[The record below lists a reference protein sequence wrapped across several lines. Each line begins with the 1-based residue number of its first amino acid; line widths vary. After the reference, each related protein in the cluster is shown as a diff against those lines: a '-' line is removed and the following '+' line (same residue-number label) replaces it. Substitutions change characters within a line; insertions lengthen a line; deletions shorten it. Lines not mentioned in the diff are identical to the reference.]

1 MTSTIK
7 SRPVYPGLRAVPSAR
22 RNLVAVE
29 GDGVGAVARML
40 VEAPPDFPGRTHV
53 LYAAAGAG
61 AGDPEQLRAL
71 GVDRLDVLAGAD
83 QVLDALNG
91 LLSRAAMGTRLYAA
105 GSEGFVGRV
114 VRLGIDHGIDH
125 KSVLTEHMGSLAR
138 RVQCVHCK
146 SFTEHVTTSIFEC
159 HGCGT
164 LLFVRD
170 HYSRRLA
177 AFQGVC
183 VNAEDPTQRPAPEEV
198 YP

>member
-1 MTSTIK
+1 MSTIK
-7 SRPVYPGLRAVPSAR
+7 SRPVYPGLRAVPTAR

-29 GDGVGAVARML
+29 GDGVHAVARML
-40 VEAPPDFPGRTHV
+40 VEAPDGFPGRTHV
-53 LYAAAGAG
+53 LYTAAASSA
-61 AGDPEQLRAL
+61 DVEQLRAV
-71 GVDRLDVLAGAD
+71 GVCSLDVLPDVEEVLA
-83 QVLDALNG
+83 VLDG
-91 LLSRAAMGTRLYAA
+91 LLDRASMGARLYAA
-105 GSEGFVGRV
+105 GGEGFVGRV

-125 KSVLTEHMGSLAR
+125 KSVLTEHSGSLAR

-146 SFTEHVTTSIFEC
+146 HFTEHVTVSVFEC
-159 HGCGT
+159 DGCGT

-183 VNAEDPTQRPAPEEV
+183 VNAEDRTQRPAPEEV

>member
-1 MTSTIK
+1 MSTIK
-7 SRPVYPGLRAVPSAR
+7 SRPVYPGLRAMPTAR

-29 GDGVGAVARML
+29 GEGLEAVARML
-40 VEAPPDFPGRTHV
+40 VEAPPEFPGRTHV
-53 LYAAAGAG
+53 LYPSGGRTA
-61 AGDPEQLRAL
+61 DPEKVRAL
-71 GVDRLDVLAGAD
+71 GVDQLEALSAVEPLLAALGGLLAGAT
-83 QVLDALNG
+83 
-91 LLSRAAMGTRLYAA
+91 MGTRLYAA
-105 GSEGFVGRV
+105 GGEGFVGRV

-125 KSVLTEHMGSLAR
+125 KSVLTEHSGSLAR

-146 SFTEHVTTSIFEC
+146 HFTEHVTVSILEC
-159 HGCGT
+159 GGCGT

-183 VNAEDPTQRPAPEEV
+183 VNAEDPTQRPAPEEA

>member
-1 MTSTIK
+1 VSTIK
-7 SRPVYPGLRAVPSAR
+7 SRPVYPGLRAVPTAR

-29 GDGVGAVARML
+29 GDGVQAVARML
-40 VEAPPDFPGRTHV
+40 VEAPEGFPERTQV
-53 LYAAAGAG
+53 LYTAGRSG
-61 AGDPEQLRAL
+61 ADVEQLRAL
-71 GVDRLDVLAGAD
+71 GVDALDVLPD
-83 QVLDALNG
+83 VEQVLAALDG
-91 LLSRAAMGTRLYAA
+91 LLDQASMGTRLYAA
-105 GSEGFVGRV
+105 GGEGFVGRV

-125 KSVLTEHMGSLAR
+125 KSVLTEHRGSLAR

-146 SFTEHVTTSIFEC
+146 HFTEHVTTSIFEC
-159 HGCGT
+159 AGCGT

-183 VNAEDPTQRPAPEEV
+183 VNAEDPTQRPEPEEA